1 MQTPWDGAA
10 EADNVKCEGP
20 EAAACHA
27 HSSTSEDGHLPGVEG
42 ERKGK
47 PRDKRRWPRSL
58 RDVLRNHCKD
68 LTSHQRSDMWWLTFW
83 KDHITTM

>member
-1 MQTPWDGAA
+1 MQIPWDSAA
-10 EADNVKCEGP
+10 EADNVKCKGP

-27 HSSTSEDGHLPGVEG
+27 RSSSSEDVHLLRVEG

-68 LTSHQRSDMWWLTFW
+68 LTSTHGVKWHPPE
-83 KDHITTM
+83 K